1 MLGKAKNIFAAGYK
15 VHNLTSGTK
24 QNELKNEHTTKTMTI
39 IDNICR
45 LGPED
50 LVQLV
55 QMIRSF
61 GSHATVDSNDN
72 DYKLFKVASQKSTE
86 TYQTK

>member
-50 LVQLV
+50 LVQ
-55 QMIRSF
+55 MIRSF
-61 GSHATVDSNDN
+61 GSHATVNSNDN